1 MSNSLSQPFLSRSQ
15 SENQGLTPTTVT
27 QTTVTQ
33 TTVTPTT
40 ATQTAAQQYLQQL
53 LGLCGG
59 EVVAATDDLTQ
70 DDADRILNLALD
82 LLAAGD
88 FQTRWEVAK
97 LLPQVVKARVIN
109 AQTAIAPLLTLL
121 QDEDTE
127 EELSWFVI
135 RILGQLDDPEVLP
148 IIVETLKT
156 SASQELQA
164 MAAEVLTH
172 WGNAAIASLTQLLTV
187 AEWRLLAVQSLSR
200 IRHSD
205 TIAPLLEVVQDA
217 DPVIRAAAIEA
228 LSSFHDPQ
236 ISPVLLNALHD
247 PAAIVRREAVIGLGF
262 CTDQAGDLKLVQHL
276 QDRLWDFDLEV
287 CRQAAIALGR
297 CGAEAAVL
305 FEVLDYPS
313 TPQPIQLEAIR
324 ALGWL
329 NTAAALDYLR
339 QWLLSNPPLT
349 IAQEIVT
356 VFGRISSP
364 VLKPQAA
371 QLLIEVLA
379 RDASLD
385 RQTPRLQLSPELKQT
400 IALSLGYL
408 NQPIAV
414 EPLIALLASESGVR
428 LHAIAA
434 LKQIDPNAHQKLMA
448 LSGESLPGESLPGES
463 LSADLKQGI
472 AIALAEW

>member
-1 MSNSLSQPFLSRSQ
+1 MSNSLSQPFLSHSQ
-15 SENQGLTPTTVT
+15 SESQGVT
-27 QTTVTQ
+27 Q
-33 TTVTPTT
+33 TT
-40 ATQTAAQQYLQQL
+40 ATQTADQQYLQQL
-53 LGLCGG
+53 LALYGG
-59 EVVAATDDLTQ
+59 EAVASTADLTQ
-70 DDADRILNLALD
+70 NGTDQILDLALD

-97 LLPQVVKARVIN
+97 LLPQMVKASVIT

-135 RILGQLDDPEVLP
+135 RILGQLDAPEVLP

-156 SASQELQA
+156 STSQELQA

-172 WGNAAIASLTQLLTV
+172 WGNAAIAALTELLPI

-200 IRHSD
+200 IRHSE

-228 LSSFHDPQ
+228 LSSFHTPS
-236 ISPVLLNALHD
+236 IPLVLLDALRD

-262 CTDQAGDLKLVQHL
+262 CTDQVVELKLVQHL
-276 QDRLWDFDLEV
+276 RDRLWDFDLEV

-297 CGAEAAVL
+297 CGAEAAAVL
-305 FEVLDYPS
+305 FEILSSPNA
-313 TPQPIQLEAIR
+313 PLPLQLEAIR
-324 ALGWL
+324 ALSWL
-329 NTAAALDYLR
+329 NTAAALDYLQ
-339 QWLLSNPPLT
+339 QWLLSDPPLP
-349 IAQEIVT
+349 IAQEVVT
-356 VFGRISSP
+356 VLGRVSSP
-364 VLKPQAA
+364 SLKPKAA
-371 QLLIEVLA
+371 QLLIEVLE

-385 RQTPRLQLSPELKQT
+385 RQTPMPQLTPELKQT

-408 NQPIAV
+408 NQPAAV
-414 EPLIALLASESGVR
+414 NPLIVLLASSDDGVR

-434 LKQIDPNAHQKLMA
+434 LKQIDPDANQKLMA
-448 LSGESLPGESLPGES
+448 LSVESLSVEN